1 MNEFK
6 YAFRRFFRGG
16 SLNIIKIIS
25 LGLGFAISFILLSK
39 VAYELSFDKWMPD
52 SERLYRIANDFES
65 AGEKKEFHQVSG
77 AVAPGM
83 KKELPQVEAA
93 TRWTSIDEE
102 STLYLEDDRPIAFE
116 AAFLADDCFFDI
128 FATTILS
135 GDPKQ
140 ALTQKMTCMVSDA
153 IAKKIGGEVIGKEI
167 RLKSYPDKILS
178 IGGVF
183 KEIPANS
190 SWRPDV
196 LISMASIGEFT
207 WDGSEN
213 WLGNDRYIG
222 MVKLSKGT
230 NPQSLT
236 AGIRQMQVKYQ
247 DIEKLE
253 KEYNAHFTYFLEP
266 LGSIHFSDSLVKTSV
281 LLIGIIGL
289 IVLVMSLLNYLLLRI
304 TTIINA
310 GKNTGI
316 RKCFGAESSD
326 IRRGIFADTLIHL
339 LFALLFGGLFL
350 LVFRKT
356 LGSVLDLSLSE
367 ILTPYSLLI
376 VILLLLLS
384 GLFVS
389 FGPGRMAARQS
400 LIRSIRDNQETKNR
414 WKMALLFVEGLGVT
428 FLLSTVF
435 FVHKQY
441 NHSMNIDKGFDVTN
455 VYSVP
460 TASIDSLGLKNT
472 LLRME
477 NMPEVELASLAF
489 TVPFSAY
496 QSGDNVIDPET
507 GKDIRNV
514 SDYFWVDE
522 HYLELFKIPIVQGE
536 GFDTAPCHSKN
547 ALVNETFA
555 RHLVEDFGWTDG
567 VVGKQINV
575 TSHDN
580 PMTIVGVFKDFRSGR
595 FGKPFLKDESI
606 VLAGGAWWRFNE
618 VLLLRLKDSDP
629 ATIKTVEDIINEYS
643 AFGDVKLIS
652 AEEKTR
658 DLFMSIRNLGHYT
671 LFGLVIAIVIALI
684 GIIGYTEEEVA
695 RRRKEIAIRKVNGA
709 GFGDILSLFVRR
721 YLKVGIPAT
730 LLGLVLSFLAIQK
743 WVETLTD
750 PTTLPVFAFFLI
762 GLCVLLVTCLIMAV
776 YCYFTA
782 NSNPTL
788 YLSEE

>member
-1 MNEFK
+1 MNELK

-39 VAYELSFDKWMPD
+39 VSHELSFDKWMPD
-52 SERLYRIANDFES
+52 SERIYRIATEHES
-65 AGEKKEFHQVSG
+65 AGEKNEYRQVPG

-83 KKELPQVEAA
+83 KKELPRVEAA
-93 TRWTSIDEE
+93 TRWTSIADE
-102 STLYLEDDRPIAFE
+102 STLYLEDDRPIAFDD
-116 AAFLADDCFFDI
+116 AFLADEYFFDL
-128 FATTILS
+128 FGTPLLS
-135 GDPKQ
+135 GNPGQ

-153 IAKKIGGEVIGKEI
+153 LAEKIGGEVIGTEI
-167 RLKSYPDKILS
+167 RLKSYPDKILT

-183 KEIPANS
+183 KEIPAS
-190 SWRPDV
+190 STWRPDI
-196 LISMASIGEFT
+196 LISMVSIGEFT

-213 WLGNDRYIG
+213 WFGNDRYVG
-222 MVKLSKGT
+222 LVKLFKGT
-230 NPQSLT
+230 DPESLT

-266 LGSIHFSDSLVKTSV
+266 LRSIRFSDNLVKTSV

-304 TTIINA
+304 TAIINS

-316 RKCFGAESSD
+316 RKCFGADRSD
-326 IRRGIFADTLIHL
+326 IRRGIFADTVVHL
-339 LFALLFGGLFL
+339 FFALLTGGLFL

-376 VILLLLLS
+376 AVLLLLLS

-400 LIRSIRDNQETKNR
+400 LIRSIRDYQETKNR
-414 WKMALLFVEGLGVT
+414 WKMVLLFVEGLGVT
-428 FLLSTVF
+428 FLLCTVF

-441 NHSMNIDKGFDVTN
+441 NHSLNIDKGFDVTD
-455 VYSVP
+455 VYVVP

-477 NMPEVELASLAF
+477 NMPEVELASLSF

-496 QSGDNVIDPET
+496 QSGDNLFDPET

-514 SDYFWVDE
+514 ADYFWVDE

-536 GFDTAPCHSKN
+536 GFDTAPCHSRN

-555 RHLVEDFGWTDG
+555 RHLAEDFGWTDG

-606 VLAGGAWWRFNE
+606 VLAGGAWWRFNHF
-618 VLLLRLKDSDP
+618 LLLRLRDSAP
-629 ATIKTVEDIINEYS
+629 STISAVEAVINEYS
-643 AFGDVKLIS
+643 TFGDVKLIS
-652 AEEKTR
+652 GEEETR

-730 LLGLVLSFLAIQK
+730 LLGLVLSFAAIQK

-750 PTTLPVFAFFLI
+750 QITLPVFAFFLI
-762 GLCVLLVTCLIMAV
+762 GLSVLLATCLIMAV

-782 NSNPTL
+782 GSNPTL